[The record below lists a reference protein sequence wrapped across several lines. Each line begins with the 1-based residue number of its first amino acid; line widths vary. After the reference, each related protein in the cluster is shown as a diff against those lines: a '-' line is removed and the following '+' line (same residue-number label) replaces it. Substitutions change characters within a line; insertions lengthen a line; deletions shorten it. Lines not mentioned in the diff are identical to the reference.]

1 LERPGESLVEILDLA
16 RSLVMVDIV
25 VCDGDAVT
33 GLLIWLE
40 VGTQIM
46 QWDLE
51 LTRGQGEPE
60 HLV

>member
-1 LERPGESLVEILDLA
+1 
-16 RSLVMVDIV
+16 MVDIV